1 MKARPYSMNQLHS
14 TVMEWDKLKHWS
26 EYPVVAFD
34 TETSGSNPIE
44 SEIIELGAVKWFKGE
59 VIGKFQ
65 TLLSPR
71 DLLTPENIRIHGITN
86 EMLVGAPLMSD
97 KILEFCQFID
107 SSILIAHHAPFDL
120 GFLTIAI
127 EKAGLKFPNCFH
139 LCSSLI
145 SRALLH
151 TTNHKLQTLVKE
163 LRLVGGD
170 AHRAYDDAYACLQVF
185 IKSCEKLDQ
194 AGELQ
199 GQFAFEENANKKAT
213 LEKLLSVQVKKI
225 DWESYRL
232 YTVQDEKL
240 KALVK
245 AAEQKK
251 TISIVYAGGSTKS
264 KPRPVTVYGIV
275 RNPDGDYISALCGI
289 DQQRKR
295 FYINKILDYDLS

>member
-1 MKARPYSMNQLHS
+1 
-14 TVMEWDKLKHWS
+14 MEWNKLKHWS

-34 TETSGSNPIE
+34 TETSGSYPIE

-65 TLLSPR
+65 TLLSPKAA
-71 DLLTPENIRIHGITN
+71 LTEENIRIHGITN
-86 EMLVGAPLMSD
+86 EMLVGAPHMSD
-97 KILEFCQFID
+97 KILEFCEFIEG
-107 SSILIAHHAPFDL
+107 SILIAHHAPFDL
-120 GFLTIAI
+120 GFLTLAI

-163 LRLVGGD
+163 LKLVGGD

-185 IKSCEKLDQ
+185 IKSCEKLE
-194 AGELQ
+194 GSGSLQ
-199 GQFAFEENANKKAT
+199 GQSQAPLKGQLGFKDEAQNKAT
-213 LEKLLSVQVKKI
+213 LEKLVSIQAKKI
-225 DWESYRL
+225 DWDSYRL

-240 KALVK
+240 KTLIR

-275 RNPDGDYISALCGI
+275 RNPDGDYINALCGI
-289 DQQRKR
+289 DYQRKR
-295 FYINKILDYDLS
+295 FYLNKILDYDLG